1 MQNSNVT
8 SNIAEEKNSSSFI
21 IYVFMTL
28 LIFIQQLPIF
38 QGNLYSQI
46 RLLIYLLMISLILT
60 SFFKSKKRIKNNILF
75 YGILLLF
82 FSVLLSVISIVS
94 GNPEFSTVMELGA
107 ALGVLYCSAS
117 THVSERNLSK
127 LVLIYIFLSSLLSII
142 LIYTYNLSFQI
153 SEQYLV
159 VGKNQI
165 GPLLSYG
172 LLISLYIIL
181 YTKKNMSLKVLLS
194 ILTMISFFTLIM
206 MRNRSSLI
214 AIFIVV
220 IILIVK
226 KITQKITLKKLLI
239 LILSSFVLF
248 LFIQTEFFYITL
260 KMISDSLFLNYNVND
275 LNSLSANRTDVY
287 LYALHYIKENF
298 LFGELISSNAFTS
311 LYGFPHN
318 YVLNKLVLYGFFGG
332 MPFILFYGSLV
343 IYTAKKFVFE
353 QEITIS
359 SMLLLFSLIVSLFE
373 YTYPFGP
380 GTTQFMLWFL
390 LGQDIYREN
399 CYCN

>member
-1 MQNSNVT
+1 
-8 SNIAEEKNSSSFI
+8 
-21 IYVFMTL
+21 
-28 LIFIQQLPIF
+28 
-38 QGNLYSQI
+38 
-46 RLLIYLLMISLILT
+46 
-60 SFFKSKKRIKNNILF
+60 
-75 YGILLLF
+75 
-82 FSVLLSVISIVS
+82 
-94 GNPEFSTVMELGA
+94 
-107 ALGVLYCSAS
+107 
-117 THVSERNLSK
+117 
-127 LVLIYIFLSSLLSII
+127 
-142 LIYTYNLSFQI
+142 
-153 SEQYLV
+153 
-159 VGKNQI
+159 
-165 GPLLSYG
+165 
-172 LLISLYIIL
+172 
-181 YTKKNMSLKVLLS
+181 MSLKVLLS

-343 IYTAKKFVFE
+343 IYTAKKLF
-353 QEITIS
+353 
-359 SMLLLFSLIVSLFE
+359 LNRRLLFQV
-373 YTYPFGP
+373 
-380 GTTQFMLWFL
+380 
-390 LGQDIYREN
+390 
-399 CYCN
+399 CYYCSV